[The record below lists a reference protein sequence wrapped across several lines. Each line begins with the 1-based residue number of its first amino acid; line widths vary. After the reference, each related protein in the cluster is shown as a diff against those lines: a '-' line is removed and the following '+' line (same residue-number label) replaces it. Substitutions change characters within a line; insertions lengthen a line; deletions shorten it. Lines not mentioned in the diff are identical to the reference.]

1 VGAVSSHLATLVAYA
16 AVGLLALAVELAA
29 LLAPHSMPR
38 FGDVVTW
45 ALRRR
50 STQLGLLLLWWW
62 LGWHW
67 VTGR

>member
-1 VGAVSSHLATLVAYA
+1 VGEVSGHIATLAAYVTVAVLA
-16 AVGLLALAVELAA
+16 LLAELAA
-29 LLAPHSMPR
+29 LLAPRSLPR

-67 VTGR
+67 VTER